1 MTEHRPRLGAIVD
14 DYCSRERRISDHAVV
29 AMVGDEIKQTRCTT
43 CDEEH
48 PYKAAKVP
56 AARKKKKS
64 LYTQVL
70 ASKDGPGKPA
80 ASAAKESGDDRT
92 AGVLTRG
99 RSAPEE
105 PEAPEAP
112 EVVLPSEPDQIESAA
127 GRVHRRLIRATL
139 PRPEGYV
146 PQPRPLPE
154 FTVRQSGSV
163 DGQHRDGD
171 SRRQKRGGGSSNGNV
186 DRQPSHRRSASSK
199 SRRSNRGPAG
209 HGHSP
214 GNSIETP
221 NGRPRSR
228 SRRSR
233 SSSRNKNRTK

>member
-29 AMVGDEIKQTRCTT
+29 AMVGDEIRQTRCTT

-70 ASKDGPGKPA
+70 AGKDGPGKPA
-80 ASAAKESGDDRT
+80 SSAATASSESGNGRT

-99 RSAPEE
+99 HSAPAE
-105 PEAPEAP
+105 PEAP
-112 EVVLPSEPDQIESAA
+112 EVVLPSKPDQIESAA
-127 GRVHRRLIRATL
+127 RRVHRRLIRATL

-163 DGQHRDGD
+163 DGQHRDSD

-186 DRQPSHRRSASSK
+186 DRQPSHRRSVSSK
-199 SRRSNRGPAG
+199 SRRSNRGPG
-209 HGHSP
+209 SHGSP

-233 SSSRNKNRTK
+233 NSRNKNRTK